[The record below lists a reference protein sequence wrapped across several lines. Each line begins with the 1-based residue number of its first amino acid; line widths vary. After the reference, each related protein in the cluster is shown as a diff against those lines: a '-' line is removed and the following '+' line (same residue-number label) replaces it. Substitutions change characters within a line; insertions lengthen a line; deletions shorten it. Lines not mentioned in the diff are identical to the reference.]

1 MCNRPVRGMTLLE
14 LVAVIL
20 VIGVLVTLLLPSIG
34 SGGGSLRTHCANR
47 ERQWSLA
54 LMNFDGTRGQ
64 FPGYWAPHRAPNS
77 DEYPEHLTWVASVLP
92 YIEQQQLYD
101 LAFGPESDPAYFERS
116 GGPMYLEL
124 LICPSNPPKSK
135 SGGPNSYV
143 VNCGRTDAPAPRS
156 VEEAAAA
163 TSPPDWAG
171 NGLFSLR
178 LPRAMREANP
188 LVDQAMSSDDIAD
201 GAANTML
208 LSENVQAG
216 PWWMAPPMN
225 DAGWP
230 LATER
235 ALGFVWS
242 PELDPGDATR
252 PARRE
257 RQINFGRGHRLS
269 PINQKYDM
277 AYARPSSNHPG
288 GVNVAFADG
297 HVQFIS
303 EKIDYRV
310 YCQLMTSDSSRL
322 GEPGGAAGPPSGAP
336 WAAEAVDVESIR

>member
-1 MCNRPVRGMTLLE
+1 M
-14 LVAVIL
+14 
-20 VIGVLVTLLLPSIG
+20 
-34 SGGGSLRTHCANR
+34 
-47 ERQWSLA
+47 
-54 LMNFDGTRGQ
+54 
-64 FPGYWAPHRAPNS
+64 
-77 DEYPEHLTWVASVLP
+77 
-92 YIEQQQLYD
+92 
-101 LAFGPESDPAYFERS
+101 
-116 GGPMYLEL
+116 EL
-124 LICPSNPPKSK
+124 LICPSDRPEADAS
-135 SGGPNSYV
+135 GPNSYV
-143 VNCGRTDAPAPRS
+143 VNCGRADAPAPRS

-178 LPRAMREANP
+178 LPSSMREANP
-188 LVDQAMSSDDIAD
+188 LLDQAVSSNDIAD

-216 PWWMAPPMN
+216 PWWMAPPVS

-235 ALGFVWS
+235 ALGFFWS
-242 PELDPGDATR
+242 PDLDPGNTAR
-252 PARRE
+252 PMRRE
-257 RQINFGRGHRLS
+257 RHINVGRQRKLS

-297 HVQFIS
+297 RVQFIS
-303 EKIDYRV
+303 EEIDYRV

-322 GEPGGAAGPPSGAP
+322 GEPGGAAGPPPEAP